1 MEIDVK
7 SEWVGKTLRELDLRK
22 KHNINIMAFKNGN
35 DVDFANP
42 DIVIEAGMKMIVMAD
57 KKGADLLK

>member
-1 MEIDVK
+1 
-7 SEWVGKTLRELDLRK
+7 
-22 KHNINIMAFKNGN
+22 MAFKNGN